1 VGFDFQSPA
10 AMPSNA
16 EKAGDFSEDCL
27 RAASPSSAAA
37 RLFEQRREAE
47 GHGRGCSFLWL
58 LSFEQAKES
67 DSPRGEKEWFKYR
80 HCPSPA
86 SGRGDKNWITAY
98 AVMFD

>member
-1 VGFDFQSPA
+1 
-10 AMPSNA
+10 MPSSA

-37 RLFEQRREAE
+37 RLFEQRREAV

-67 DSPRGEKEWFKYR
+67 DSPKGEKEWFKFHHFTLTLALSLKTAR
-80 HCPSPA
+80 VFPA
-86 SGRGDKNWITAY
+86 EYTS
-98 AVMFD
+98 